1 MSDKK
6 NQLIPTAEKT
16 SEKKSAAKDPF
27 LAKAVR
33 VILVAPFMAALMLTL
48 IWIIRPNSYLD
59 FGHYIYAL
67 VTLSIFPLLSYP
79 VSYIVP
85 QIRKKG
91 RDGQRSLAIIFSVAG
106 YVAGIL
112 GSIFFG
118 AGRIELLIF
127 LTYLLSGIS
136 IALCSFVFGVKA
148 SGHACGV
155 SGPIAMMVYCLGLPF
170 VALSALLGA
179 VVWASLKVKRH
190 TPLQLLLGS
199 IIPIAAMLI
208 SLRIVEIWPF

>member
-1 MSDKK
+1 M
-6 NQLIPTAEKT
+6 
-16 SEKKSAAKDPF
+16 
-27 LAKAVR
+27 
-33 VILVAPFMAALMLTL
+33 
-48 IWIIRPNSYLD
+48 
-59 FGHYIYAL
+59 
-67 VTLSIFPLLSYP
+67 LSYP

-179 VVWASLKVKRH
+179 VVWASLKIKRH